1 MEVYETL
8 IGYDMELNTL
18 YHSPIRDD
26 DAHPSFALF
35 IPTRI
40 KNARPDE
47 VWFKDMATGTCGNVF
62 TFTKIVAL
70 SLYGTELVTM
80 YDVVEFIDSQ
90 LEIGIFEEAEVKRV
104 AKVRNYVKILK
115 TINYSKRA
123 YTYEDLK
130 YWKVLEQ
137 TKEDLEYWNVNSVHN
152 LLNINNVVIKT
163 FHRRHLVFGYNFY
176 DKCKIYQ
183 PHGTRRNKFRN
194 NCPGD
199 DYKYYQGYAQMD
211 VKAKYLIITKS
222 YKDVMVL
229 HKFFNVFMGMSV
241 AVIAPHAES
250 INLHPGFITWALGNF
265 ESVTVV
271 PDYDPAGLIF
281 AEKSKLMGLNV
292 IFVSKKEVEI
302 DGKMK
307 VLEKDS
313 ADYLTIHG
321 KDKTIKLLSTWKL

>member
-1 MEVYETL
+1 
-8 IGYDMELNTL
+8 
-18 YHSPIRDD
+18 
-26 DAHPSFALF
+26 
-35 IPTRI
+35 
-40 KNARPDE
+40 
-47 VWFKDMATGTCGNVF
+47 
-62 TFTKIVAL
+62 
-70 SLYGTELVTM
+70 
-80 YDVVEFIDSQ
+80 
-90 LEIGIFEEAEVKRV
+90 
-104 AKVRNYVKILK
+104 
-115 TINYSKRA
+115 
-123 YTYEDLK
+123 
-130 YWKVLEQ
+130 
-137 TKEDLEYWNVNSVHN
+137 
-152 LLNINNVVIKT
+152 
-163 FHRRHLVFGYNFY
+163 
-176 DKCKIYQ
+176 
-183 PHGTRRNKFRN
+183 
-194 NCPGD
+194 
-199 DYKYYQGYAQMD
+199 MD